1 MAVQADIDV
10 LVFVVLPMVFAVFQ
24 SLLFRQQN
32 HDCRG
37 SADCGLSPSL
47 AFW

>member
-1 MAVQADIDV
+1 MAVQADSDV
-10 LVFVVLPMVFAVFQ
+10 LVFVVPPMVFAVFQ

-32 HDCRG
+32 DDSRG